1 MSYIIR
7 TGNLTG
13 PPDLRHDAESGRPY
27 AFARVAVNDS
37 APDESNEWTTIG
49 TEFYNLTV
57 RGNSAENLAE
67 AAASGG
73 NIRIV
78 FAGYYRVRNYTR
90 HDGSSATSRDVRVDQ
105 IGVSLLAQTVMVTRP
120 ETGTD
125 EIVDDWRHFAEA

>member
-67 AAASGG
+67 AAACGG
-73 NIRIV
+73 NIRVV

-90 HDGSSATSRDVRVDQ
+90 QDGSSAASRDVRVDQ